1 MTSVQDPPVVS
12 PAPAADA
19 SHLVHVRVV
28 EGGRR
33 QDLRGVKVVWQRELI
48 RFSQDRIRIVT
59 SLVQPVLYLF
69 VLGTGLSNLTK
80 GSIPGVSYRTVIFPG
95 VLAMSTMF
103 TAMFSSISIVW
114 DREFGFLREMLV
126 APVRRGALV
135 LGKALGGATTATLQ
149 GLIILA
155 VAGAVGVPYSPQLIL
170 LLVGE
175 MLLLS
180 FTLTALGMV
189 FAVRIKQMQAVMGLM
204 QMVTMPLLFLS
215 GALFPLGG
223 LPTWLRVVT
232 RINPLTYV
240 VNPMRHA
247 VFDHVTLTAATRAK
261 ITPALTW
268 WGWRVPIG
276 VQVLMVGVMGVI
288 LLLIATVEFNRA
300 E

>member
-1 MTSVQDPPVVS
+1 MNTDVIVPV
-12 PAPAADA
+12 
-19 SHLVHVRVV
+19 RIV
-28 EGGRR
+28 ETGRS

-48 RFSQDRIRIVT
+48 RFGQDRIRIVT
-59 SLVQPVLYLF
+59 SLVQPILYLF
-69 VLGTGLSNLTK
+69 VLGTGLNTLTQ
-80 GSIPGVSYRTVIFPG
+80 GAMTGLSYRKIIFPG
-95 VLAMSTMF
+95 VLAMTTMF

-135 LGKALGGATTATLQ
+135 TGKALGGATTATIQ
-149 GLIILA
+149 GLIILS
-155 VAGAVGVPYSPQLIL
+155 VAGLVGIPYRPKLLL

-180 FTLTALGMV
+180 FTLTAFGMCM
-189 FAVRIKQMQAVMGLM
+189 AVRIKQMQAVMGLM

-223 LPTWLRVVT
+223 LPAWLRVIT

-247 VFDHVTLTAATRAK
+247 VFDELTISAATKAK
-261 ITPALTW
+261 ILPSLTW
-268 WGWRVPIG
+268 WGWQVPIG
-276 VQVLMVGVMGVI
+276 VQVLVVAVMGI
-288 LLLIATVEFNRA
+288 ALLGIATQQFNKA